1 MRAKGW
7 RRASNACSPNPVC
20 KHSVDLPTKGGMD
33 RYDIIILGTGAG
45 GGTVLHELADTG
57 KRILVIERGPFLPRE
72 KENWDTRAAF
82 HTTRYFG
89 PEVWLDR
96 DGKELKAGMAYFVGG
111 NTKLYGAALFRFR
124 ERDFEAVRHVG
135 GVSPEWPL
143 KYGDWEPYYSRA
155 ERLFQVH
162 GGTGEDPTEPWR
174 SEAYPWPA
182 VSHEPRMAEITEA
195 LRARGLHPSHTPL
208 GIQIDETRREWSRCI
223 RCETCDGYPCLVQ
236 AKSDAEIC
244 AVRPVMG
251 GGGVTLLT
259 EARAERFLTD
269 ASGREVT
276 GVEVVLKTGERVV
289 FGADLYVA
297 SCGSIN
303 TAALLLRS
311 ANDRHPSGLANASG
325 LVGRNLMKHVLG
337 SIIGVSSFK
346 ANPTRF
352 QKTLSVFDYYWG
364 EPGFD
369 APMGQI
375 QTLGKVSRAE
385 LEGSESV
392 YAPLDIDVVAR
403 HSVDWW
409 LTSEDLPDPDN
420 RIRLNHDGR
429 IVVEYTENNGEAFDR
444 LAQRWRGVL
453 QEIGCG
459 CHLLPNGR
467 YFNAGSVTTFANK
480 LGTQGLGHQVGTC
493 RFGEDPRT
501 SVLDLNCKAH
511 DLDNLYVVDGS
522 FFVSSAAVNPTL
534 TIIANAIR
542 VAEHLKSRV
551 GADRGRAIDAEWR
564 GAPRSTHLQQVEV
577 LV

>member
-1 MRAKGW
+1 
-7 RRASNACSPNPVC
+7 
-20 KHSVDLPTKGGMD
+20 MD

-45 GGTVLHELADTG
+45 GGTMLHELAGTG
-57 KRILVIERGPFLPRE
+57 RRILVIERGPFLPRE

-96 DGKELKAGMAYFVGG
+96 EGRELRAGMAYFVGG

-124 ERDFEAVRHVG
+124 QQDFEAVRHVG

-162 GGTGEDPTEPWR
+162 GSTGEDPTEPWR
-174 SEAYPWPA
+174 SDPYPWPP
-182 VSHEPRMAEITEA
+182 VSHEPRIAEITEA

-208 GIQIDETRREWSRCI
+208 GIQLDESRREWSRCL

-236 AKSDAEIC
+236 AKSDAEVC

-251 GGGVTLLT
+251 KDEVTLLT
-259 EARAERFLTD
+259 ETKAERLLTD
-269 ASGREVT
+269 ATGREIT
-276 GVEVVLKTGERVV
+276 GVEVVLKSGERAV
-289 FGADLYVA
+289 FEADLYVA

-311 ANDRHPSGLANASG
+311 ANDRHPAGVANSSG
-325 LVGRNLMKHVLG
+325 LVGRHLMKHVLG
-337 SIIGVSSFK
+337 SVIGVSSFRT
-346 ANPTRF
+346 NPTRF
-352 QKTLSVFDYYWG
+352 QKSLSLFDYYWG
-364 EPGFD
+364 EPGFGF
-369 APMGQI
+369 PMGQI

-385 LEGSESV
+385 LEGSEAV
-392 YAPLDIDVVAR
+392 YAPLDIEFVAR

-409 LTSEDLPDPDN
+409 LTAEDLPDPNN
-420 RIRLNHDGR
+420 RIRVDREGR
-429 IVVEYTENNGEAFDR
+429 IVVEYAENNGEAFDR
-444 LAQRWRGVL
+444 LMTRWSGVL
-453 QEIGCG
+453 KEIGCG

-467 YFNAGSVTTFANK
+467 YFNAGGVTTFANK
-480 LGTQGLGHQVGTC
+480 LGIQGLGHQVGTC
-493 RFGEDPRT
+493 RFGEDSAT

-542 VAEHLKSRV
+542 VAEHLKSRMGWRSEGTSGSTIQEPRAEVVAV
-551 GADRGRAIDAEWR
+551 GE
-564 GAPRSTHLQQVEV
+564 EV
-577 LV
+577 AV